1 MACCAGIRLE
11 ATSVLLESQH
21 PRAAAA
27 AYALPKKR
35 KRKRRW
41 RNGASTVES
50 IWIHGERFWLA
61 ATPSDHPRGRQA
73 SRRRIERTRRGTRT
87 SWRNFEISKSRES
100 SDISA
105 ATYLKEI
112 KNWLDANISEAR
124 EKRKGQ
130 RDFFAGDQ
138 ANLWSTCER
147 QKLIWGMRKRKEKNR
162 TKLRHEWS
170 GRSRGTYLR
179 TGGALDLWMPA
190 QVPISIV
197 SSFVSFHRYSYTVCR
212 LK

>member
-1 MACCAGIRLE
+1 MA
-11 ATSVLLESQH
+11 
-21 PRAAAA
+21 RAQSRAFGSTE
-27 AYALPKKR
+27 R
-35 KRKRRW
+35 DFDWQQRHRTTHVDDRR
-41 RNGASTVES
+41 RDVES
-50 IWIHGERFWLA
+50 RELA
-61 ATPSDHPRGRQA
+61 
-73 SRRRIERTRRGTRT
+73 
-87 SWRNFEISKSRES
+87 
-100 SDISA
+100 
-105 ATYLKEI
+105 
-112 KNWLDANISEAR
+112 EAR
-124 EKRKGQ
+124 ERHDAISKFRSRAKVQIYRQRPTWRKLKIGSTRIFQRREKRGKD
-130 RDFFAGDQ
+130 RETFLRGDQ